1 MRSEFLIPAADEFKE
16 AIDWYRQRSV
26 RASEGFRAKVAEA
39 IRSAMTRPTSA
50 GFLVGKRVRKV
61 LLKPYSY
68 GLIYFVHEDVLH
80 VVAVAHNRRRPRY
93 WQSRLT
99 WI

>member
-1 MRSEFLIPAADEFKE
+1 MRFEFLIPAADEFRE
-16 AIDWYRQRSV
+16 AIDWYHLRSV
-26 RASEGFRAKVAEA
+26 RAAEGFRAKVSEA
-39 IRSAMTRPTSA
+39 IRLAMARPTSV

-61 LLKPYSY
+61 RLKPYSY
-68 GLIYFVHEDVLH
+68 GLLYFVHDDVLY
-80 VVAVAHNRRRPRY
+80 VVAIAHNRRRPRY